1 MDQIE
6 ALKTKIKY
14 YESKSQSLQ
23 ESFSTLKKNPLNLN
37 ILMVHVMLV
46 TSILDDTFGERAAQL
61 KTQLQELEGNNDKV

>member
-1 MDQIE
+1 MDQTE

-37 ILMVHVMLV
+37 ILMVHVMLL
-46 TSILDDTFGERAAQL
+46 TSILDDMYGEKSAQL
-61 KTQLQELEGNNDKV
+61 KTQLQELKGSNDKA